1 MDLQH
6 RQQQAELAPRGCAKN
21 CTGTASSGVATTW
34 VDNSGITRVKAVP
47 LARLERAAAWGIGAS
62 PVFDGFLADDSIV
75 AGRFAGSPVGD
86 LRLHPDLSRVVPLAA
101 AARMGVGAGVRYR
114 QDGTVHPQDQR
125 SVAMRAVEQLLAES
139 GQTAR
144 MAFEIEW
151 VISTDESDFM
161 PGATGPAYGFT
172 RLAERADYLREVLVA
187 LDKQGVAVDQIHPEY
202 ARRPVRAVRGRR
214 GSGRPRRT
222 RSSSSARPS
231 EPSARALGLHAS
243 FSPKVDGDRRRAT
256 AGTSTCPC
264 ADAPATSS
272 AAGNGRFGL
281 TDRAESFAA
290 GILDRVPALLAV
302 GAPSAASYL
311 RLIPSH
317 WAGAFQVWG
326 LENREAAL
334 RLVTGSPG
342 DSDAANLEIK
352 VFDLSAN
359 PYLTVAAVLF
369 AGLAGME
376 ERRRTARAGRRR
388 PGVDRRGRARAESGI
403 RRCRATLAEST
414 AAFEA
419 DDALATGLRRGARRH
434 DRRPAPGR
442 DRPLRRQQPGRDR
455 SRLAMEVLT
464 GDGTDAAGEL
474 PARRSPS

>member
-6 RQQQAELAPRGCAKN
+6 RQQQAELARGVREELHRH
-21 CTGTASSGVATTW
+21 GVVGVATTW

-101 AARMGVGAGVRYR
+101 VPGWAWAPAVRYR

-125 SVAMRAVEQLLAES
+125 SVALRAVEQLRES
-139 GQTAR
+139 GYTAR

-151 VISTDESDFM
+151 VISTDESDFV

-172 RLAERADYLREVLVA
+172 RLIERAEYLREVLVA
-187 LDKQGVAVDQIHPEY
+187 LDRQGVAVDQIHPEY
-202 ARRPVRAVRGRR
+202 APGQYELSVAAEDPVAAADTLVLVRETVRAISRR
-214 GSGRPRRT
+214 F
-222 RSSSSARPS
+222 
-231 EPSARALGLHAS
+231 GLHAS
-243 FSPKVDGDRRRAT
+243 FSPKVD
-256 AGTSTCPC
+256 
-264 ADAPATSS
+264 
-272 AAGNGRFGL
+272 AAGVGNGGHVHVSLSDSSGNIFRGGDGRFGL
-281 TDRAESFAA
+281 TERAESFAA

-369 AGLAGME
+369 AGLAGMKE
-376 ERRRTARAGRRR
+376 GAELPEPVDVDPVSIAEDERSAR
-388 PGVDRRGRARAESGI
+388 GI
-403 RRCRATLAEST
+403 RSLPRTLAEST
-414 AAFEA
+414 AAFE
-419 DDALATGLRRGARRH
+419 DDEALATGFGEELAATIVDLRRAEIARFA
-434 DRRPAPGR
+434 DSSPDEIAAA
-442 DRPLRRQQPGRDR
+442 
-455 SRLAMEVLT
+455 SRWKY
-464 GDGTDAAGEL
+464 
-474 PARRSPS
+474 